1 MGAPDARPVNPAMT
15 AQLILHHHDP
25 SPFAEKIRLA
35 FGLKGL
41 AWSSVQIPMIM
52 PKPDLTALT
61 GGYRKTPVLQ
71 IGADIYC
78 DTALIAREL
87 EARFPEPTLF
97 PAGHTG
103 LAYAL
108 GRWSDTAFFEPGAG
122 LSMGENP
129 HIPEPV
135 LEDRRNFFNFMDF
148 DRMEELVPHF
158 YAQFQAQCQLLE
170 DELAAAQ
177 GPYLLGEKPAWVDIL
192 AYFPVWM
199 AAGNIPRSGDLLAPF
214 PNIAQESRAM
224 EAVGHGSRTEMDSR
238 DALAVAAGAE
248 PVIRGDVHA
257 NPFNPF
263 RVGDGVVV
271 TPDDY
276 GAVPVTGKL
285 LVLDHHRVVIER
297 TTDALGR
304 TALHFP
310 RIGFRVD
317 AQA

>member
-1 MGAPDARPVNPAMT
+1 MT
-15 AQLILHHHDP
+15 PQLILHHHDP
-25 SPFAEKIRLA
+25 SPFAEKIRLV

-41 AWSSVQIPMIM
+41 SWSSVQIPMIM

-87 EARFPEPTLF
+87 ETRFPTPSLF
-97 PAGHTG
+97 PSGHTG

-129 HIPEPV
+129 NIPEPV
-135 LEDRRNFFNFMDF
+135 LKDRSQFFNFMDF
-148 DRMEELVPHF
+148 DRMADVIPHF

-170 DELAAAQ
+170 DELTQAP
-177 GPYLLGEKPAWVDIL
+177 GPFLLGKAAGWVDIL

-199 AAGNIPRSGDLLAPF
+199 AAGNIPRAQELLAPF
-214 PNIAQESRAM
+214 PRIADWSIAM
-224 EAVGHGSRTEMDSR
+224 ESLGRGEREDIDSHQ
-238 DALAVAAGAE
+238 ALTIAAEAE
-248 PVIRGDVHA
+248 PVITGDVHA
-257 NPFNPF
+257 NPFHDF
-263 RVGDGVVV
+263 RVGDDVTV

-276 GAVPVTGKL
+276 GAVPVGGTL
-285 LVLDHHRVVIER
+285 AVLDHHRVVIER
-297 TTDALGR
+297 TTDDLGR

-310 RIGFRVD
+310 RTGFRVD
-317 AQA
+317 AQQ